1 MKTEKIIWGLV
12 LVFIGTIL
20 LLQNLDIIQFNWQV
34 IFRFWPVIL
43 ILIGA
48 NFLFSRDDSAKGG
61 YISLVLTL
69 LVLGFITYQ
78 GITSKSEGFFWSHK
92 DDYDTDDPQESA
104 SNIFTEPYND
114 SISKAVLNI
123 SGGAT
128 KYVIEDTTSSLF
140 QADVR
145 KNFGNYSLLSTNSD
159 SSSEVSF
166 KMKGESSWKL
176 NDKRGNKAILR
187 LNPKPFWDINV
198 EMGAG
203 TTEFDLTQFKV
214 NKLHIQG
221 GAASF
226 KVKLGMPLQTTNV
239 SVETGASKIEI
250 SIPKA
255 AACKINVESGL
266 SSNDFEGF
274 IKRADGSFTTENY
287 TNASNAI
294 VIKMEGGLSKF
305 EVNRY

>member
-1 MKTEKIIWGLV
+1 MRTEKIIWGLV
-12 LVFIGTIL
+12 LVFIGSIL
-20 LLQNLDIIQFNWQV
+20 LLQNLDIVQFNWQV
-34 IFRFWPVIL
+34 IFRFWPAVL

-48 NFLFSRDDSAKGG
+48 NFLFSRDDSATGG
-61 YISLVLTL
+61 YISSVLTL

-78 GITSKSEGFFWSHK
+78 GITTKSDRLYWSDNDELGTSHEF
-92 DDYDTDDPQESA
+92 ES
-104 SNIFTEPYND
+104 SVFTEPYSD

-128 KYVIEDTTSSLF
+128 QYIIEDTTTHLF

-159 SSSEVSF
+159 SRSELNF
-166 KMKGESSWKL
+166 KMKGKTSWKL
-176 NDKRGNKAILR
+176 NDKHGNKAVLK
-187 LNPKPFWDINV
+187 LNSKPIWDINV

-203 TTEFDLTQFKV
+203 TTRFDLTPYKI
-214 NKLHIQG
+214 NTLHIEG

-226 KVKLGMPLQTTNV
+226 KIKLGLPNQTTNV

-250 SIPKA
+250 AIPKA

-266 SSNDFEGF
+266 SSNDFQGF
-274 IKRADGSFTTENY
+274 VKRADGSFTTENY
-287 TNASNAI
+287 TDASKAI
-294 VIKMEGGLSKF
+294 VINMQGGLSKF
-305 EVNRY
+305 EVDRY